1 MKIMG
6 KIVLTSQG
14 YTCKGLEELVL
25 SHLNEYPNCSVAI
38 ITTAAKDK
46 ENNKYNKLDYE
57 RYVNLGC
64 KNVDFLAHF

>member
-38 ITTAAKDK
+38 ITTAAK
-46 ENNKYNKLDYE
+46 E
-57 RYVNLGC
+57 
-64 KNVDFLAHF
+64 